1 MRRDAFEV
9 ILRDCSIGRF
19 WASSLFDMFENI
31 ENIDD
36 GIEFET
42 LQKDEFKFLFECTIT
57 ILSVKLAAKLYLDG
71 ESVTAQSLFVSPLS
85 SSSEESSS
93 FFAKEASS
101 FGTLRKSSS

>member
-42 LQKDEFKFLFECTIT
+42 LQKDEF
-57 ILSVKLAAKLYLDG
+57 
-71 ESVTAQSLFVSPLS
+71 
-85 SSSEESSS
+85 
-93 FFAKEASS
+93 
-101 FGTLRKSSS
+101 